1 MPKWLEGNAPY
12 DDVVVSTRIRIARN
26 LNNYR
31 FPQKMNIEE
40 AEKLTQEILDVMKNI
55 PSDSNYKFFKINGLS
70 LIDRISYIEEHI
82 ISPGLIQKPDHSS
95 FLLREDEKVSIM
107 INEEDHLRIQVLLPG
122 LNFEEGWELIN
133 KVDDFLES
141 SLDYAYDNRFGYL
154 TACPTNVG
162 TGLRASAMVHIPCL
176 SIIGH
181 VDDMIRGF
189 NKIGLTVRGLYGEGT
204 ESAGDLYQISNQM
217 TLGEDEEEIMR
228 KLKNVIYQIINKER
242 YVRDEL
248 LKKRRYEIEDRVFRS
263 YGILKYA
270 RKISSKEAM
279 RHLSNVRLGKE
290 MGIINRVE
298 FKQIENLMIE
308 IQPGSMQRIAKRELE
323 DEERDIFRARYI
335 RQNIV

>member
-1 MPKWLEGNAPY
+1 MPKWIEGSAPY
-12 DDVVVSTRIRIARN
+12 EDVVVSTRIRIARN
-26 LNNYR
+26 LANYR
-31 FPQKMNIEE
+31 FPQKMSVQE

-55 PSDSNYKFFKINGLS
+55 PENANYKFFKINGLTPTE
-70 LIDRISYIEEHI
+70 RIAYIEEHI
-82 ISPGLIQKPDHSS
+82 ISPALIQKPDHSS
-95 FLLREDEKVSIM
+95 FLLREDEKAAIM

-133 KVDDFLES
+133 RIDDFLES
-141 SLDYAYDNRFGYL
+141 SLNYAYDNRLGYL

-181 VDDMIRGF
+181 VDDMIRSF
-189 NKIGLTVRGLYGEGT
+189 NKIGLTVRGIYGEGT
-204 ESAGDLYQISNQM
+204 EAAGNLYQISNQV

-242 YVRDEL
+242 YVRDDL

-270 RKISSKEAM
+270 RRISSKEAM
-279 RHLSNVRLGKE
+279 DHLSNVRLGKE
-290 MGIINRVE
+290 MGIIDNME

-308 IQPGSMQRIAKRELE
+308 IQPGYIQRLAKREL
-323 DEERDIFRARYI
+323 DDKGRDIMRAKHI
-335 RQNIV
+335 RENLL

>member
-1 MPKWLEGNAPY
+1 
-12 DDVVVSTRIRIARN
+12 
-26 LNNYR
+26 
-31 FPQKMNIEE
+31 
-40 AEKLTQEILDVMKNI
+40 
-55 PSDSNYKFFKINGLS
+55 
-70 LIDRISYIEEHI
+70 
-82 ISPGLIQKPDHSS
+82 
-95 FLLREDEKVSIM
+95 M

-122 LNFEEGWELIN
+122 LNFEEGWELTN

-141 SLDYAYDNRFGYL
+141 SLDYAYDDRFGYL

-242 YVRDEL
+242 YVRDDL

-290 MGIINRVE
+290 MGIINKVE

-323 DEERDIFRARYI
+323 DEERHIFRARYI